1 MTRLVRLMRVSVAV
15 VLAQGGLA
23 CQPDSEQ
30 PLESELA
37 AAARERTDEFVPLA
51 AAPGRFLAASGRIS
65 VPIPE
70 GPGWQCIEE
79 QHGDAD
85 AAAVALR
92 CRREDPRE
100 LLFFAA
106 KTHRQPIDQRT
117 DAETVL
123 MSLYRA
129 DNEAF
134 FEQVEYTASRA
145 ATLAGAPGW
154 EAELLA
160 KHERLGPVRKRERL
174 AIVGD
179 RVFAISA
186 EGTPALWDAH
196 AAQIEAW
203 FAGVEF
209 ALVHSSE

>member
-1 MTRLVRLMRVSVAV
+1 MIGDLIRRSIAAAWLALSVV
-15 VLAQGGLA
+15 A
-23 CQPDSEQ
+23 CQSGSEET
-30 PLESELA
+30 PA
-37 AAARERTDEFVPLA
+37 AAPERTDAFVPLA
-51 AAPGRFLAASGRIS
+51 PAPGRFLAASGRIG
-65 VPIPE
+65 VPIPD
-70 GPGWQCIEE
+70 GPGWECLEE

-100 LLFFAA
+100 LMFFAA
-106 KTHRQPIDQRT
+106 KTHRQPSDQRT

-134 FEQVEYTASRA
+134 FQHVEYTASRA
-145 ATLAGAPGW
+145 ASLAGAPGW
-154 EAELLA
+154 EAELIA
-160 KHERLGPVRKRERL
+160 EHERLGPVRKRERL
-174 AIVGD
+174 AIIGD

-186 EGTPALWDAH
+186 EGTPTLWDAH

-209 ALVHSSE
+209 ATVHPSE

>member
-1 MTRLVRLMRVSVAV
+1 MITPLVRVG
-15 VLAQGGLA
+15 VLASLGLGVLA
-23 CQPDSEQ
+23 CRGDSEQ
-30 PLESELA
+30 LP
-37 AAARERTDEFVPLA
+37 AAARERTDAFVPLA
-51 AAPGRFLAASGRIS
+51 AAPGRLLAASGRIS

-70 GPGWQCIEE
+70 SIGWECLEE

-106 KTHRQPIDQRT
+106 KTHRQPIDQQT

-134 FEQVEYTASRA
+134 FEHVEYTASRA

-160 KHERLGPVRKRERL
+160 EHERLGPVRKRERL

-186 EGTPALWDAH
+186 EGTPALWDVH

-209 ALVHSSE
+209 ATVRPHE

>member
-1 MTRLVRLMRVSVAV
+1 LLAPVLLVV
-15 VLAQGGLA
+15 GLIA
-23 CQPDSEQ
+23 CGPGQAEDER
-30 PLESELA
+30 A
-37 AAARERTDEFVPLA
+37 AAAVNEQLDAFEPLTPT
-51 AAPGRFLAASGRIS
+51 PGRLVAESGRIS
-65 VPIPE
+65 VPIPL
-70 GPGWQCIEE
+70 GLGWECLEE
-79 QHGDAD
+79 HHGDAE

-106 KTHRQPIDQRT
+106 KTHRQPSDQRT

-134 FEQVEYTASRA
+134 FQHVEYTASRGA
-145 ATLAGAPGW
+145 SLAGAPAW
-154 EAELLA
+154 EAELVA
-160 KHERLGPVRKRERL
+160 EHERLGAVRKRERL

-186 EGTPALWDAH
+186 EGTPSLWDAH
-196 AAQIEAW
+196 AAQIDAW

-209 ALVHSSE
+209 AAVR

>member
-1 MTRLVRLMRVSVAV
+1 MHARLAAL
-15 VLAQGGLA
+15 VLGPLVLGPLA
-23 CQPDSEQ
+23 CQGGGEQ
-30 PLESELA
+30 VPVAVHEPA
-37 AAARERTDEFVPLA
+37 DEFVPLTP
-51 AAPGRFLAASGRIS
+51 APGRFLAESGRIS
-65 VPIPE
+65 VPIPV
-70 GPGWQCIEE
+70 GPGWECLEE
-79 QHGDAD
+79 RQGDAQGS
-85 AAAVALR
+85 AVALR

-100 LLFFAA
+100 LLFLAA
-106 KTHRQPIDQRT
+106 KTHRQPSDQRT

-134 FEQVEYTASRA
+134 FQRVEYTSSRG

-160 KHERLGPVRKRERL
+160 EHERLGAVRKRERL

-203 FAGVEF
+203 FSGVEF
-209 ALVHSSE
+209 ATVRKRD

>member
-1 MTRLVRLMRVSVAV
+1 LIARLSILLVSFALVP
-15 VLAQGGLA
+15 LA
-23 CQPDSEQ
+23 CQSGEQ
-30 PLESELA
+30 QVPAPVQVPVDEL
-37 AAARERTDEFVPLA
+37 VPLA
-51 AAPGRFLAASGRIS
+51 PAPGRFLAASGRIS

-70 GPGWQCIEE
+70 GPGWECLEE
-79 QHGDAD
+79 SHGDD
-85 AAAVALR
+85 EAAAVALR

-100 LLFFAA
+100 LLFVAA
-106 KTHRQPIDQRT
+106 KTHRQPHDQRT

-134 FEQVEYTASRA
+134 FQHVEYTSSRA

-160 KHERLGPVRKRERL
+160 EHERLGPVRKRERL

-209 ALVHSSE
+209 ATVRKRD